1 MQQEQTKEV
10 KFVDSSLDDL
20 RDLPA
25 EVMQRVG
32 YQLNLVQHGDEPTD
46 WKPMTTVGPGVM
58 EIRVSLKG
66 LFACSM
72 WLTGLTRSTCYMS
85 SRRPHSRRKSVI
97 STWPK
102 PG

>member
-58 EIRVSLKG
+58 EIRVS
-66 LFACSM
+66 F
-72 WLTGLTRSTCYMS
+72 
-85 SRRPHSRRKSVI
+85 
-97 STWPK
+97 
-102 PG
+102 

>member
-58 EIRVSLKG
+58 EIRVSFKG
-66 LFACSM
+66 GF
-72 WLTGLTRSTCYMS
+72 
-85 SRRPHSRRKSVI
+85 SRVLC
-97 STWPK
+97 
-102 PG
+102 G